1 MNIEYLWGI
10 DLNQYRSIL
19 RFLQILG
26 FALLIATGCKNET
39 APPPPT
45 SSWTLRAV

>member
-26 FALLIATGCKNET
+26 FALLIAT
-39 APPPPT
+39 
-45 SSWTLRAV
+45 V